1 MPEGRKRAR
10 DGDALGGG
18 NNLTDALAEAT
29 ATIRTLKRR
38 IVVLENEQES
48 MKALF
53 VQERNAANECRLGL
67 ERTIVAAQARAN
79 DLACAVNL
87 VVNTSVHEMRDDFA
101 CKDEAFSILQSH
113 TPEELLSTDNWMSL
127 GDWNAKRSQTLS
139 SVLRRVME
147 QAVDHTGV
155 KADSL
160 ETRMTNMLAIALA
173 AVYCGASA
181 AASFPWGKLMSLFV
195 KARTASRVVGLL
207 VSKLIPGAL
216 DPSTLTRWYG
226 KLAEKS
232 AETKVV
238 IPSNVNVLV
247 GFDNV
252 GKGAYK
258 GFKTARHAAKSPTA
272 PPIVTNAFYAK
283 LRTPSG
289 PDNAS
294 MAQKLRFW
302 QNSDVHSP
310 VNWRHL
316 NAIPP
321 EIMEVSTRRR
331 EGELRSEQEELD
343 AVSMELITAAI
354 DSSLKFIEDP
364 SEGGAWA
371 CNVPETLTIEEISK
385 GVVEPTAE
393 IKIPVYKY
401 CTYCYKEGFEPKEKS
416 CDECNDPCRDY
427 RPGELCSLERA
438 RRLALFRTPPT
449 ETQFPERAK
458 RSVSQASDSS
468 SMTSVAIGRGIG
480 GSIKEEHTTSN
491 TPPTRNSNAINNV
504 SDAFYEYVPLPVML
518 YNPGK
523 AANQL
528 AILKDLLS
536 YAGVQGFTR
545 LNETPSRKWV
555 LICSDLGAAL
565 TEADMPACVHS
576 VAALGHE
583 EQTYFNC
590 LASLVYVS
598 TFNDLAALTPH
609 SRSEAAKTAFK
620 ENWENHKTFQI
631 ITLLGRVVARVLAI
645 EFVIA
650 HKRRPTS
657 EEFVAWLKSH
667 PHDQKFTL
675 FADLYVLNA
684 IPNLLA
690 FRTGL
695 RSNNPRRISAAR
707 KRLAPLLAARGHRK
721 YAPAIVRDTV
731 VTEYQCTDEVRAVL
745 EFFRTWR
752 GQGHDF
758 KLEEHNSKLKA
769 NLGQDSAR
777 GWRAASVITN
787 CGQDIFNK
795 AFSCLGLP
803 KAFEESPPESRVDPT
818 LTQVEDD
825 MTKALLCTRAL
836 KPTPRDTPRAPCTIL
851 NETRLNTTLSKIYD
865 VGNKAIDEYL
875 DKLRLINGPRLEE
888 RIKFSCEYIALNKDE
903 ERAQTT
909 DERLL
914 KKASILTTEQLRKVL
929 ALKEQLQLDLDEDD
943 AGDTG
948 DAEAPL

>member
-1 MPEGRKRAR
+1 
-10 DGDALGGG
+10 
-18 NNLTDALAEAT
+18 
-29 ATIRTLKRR
+29 
-38 IVVLENEQES
+38 
-48 MKALF
+48 
-53 VQERNAANECRLGL
+53 
-67 ERTIVAAQARAN
+67 
-79 DLACAVNL
+79 
-87 VVNTSVHEMRDDFA
+87 
-101 CKDEAFSILQSH
+101 
-113 TPEELLSTDNWMSL
+113 
-127 GDWNAKRSQTLS
+127 
-139 SVLRRVME
+139 
-147 QAVDHTGV
+147 
-155 KADSL
+155 
-160 ETRMTNMLAIALA
+160 
-173 AVYCGASA
+173 
-181 AASFPWGKLMSLFV
+181 
-195 KARTASRVVGLL
+195 
-207 VSKLIPGAL
+207 
-216 DPSTLTRWYG
+216 
-226 KLAEKS
+226 
-232 AETKVV
+232 
-238 IPSNVNVLV
+238 
-247 GFDNV
+247 
-252 GKGAYK
+252 
-258 GFKTARHAAKSPTA
+258 
-272 PPIVTNAFYAK
+272 
-283 LRTPSG
+283 
-289 PDNAS
+289 
-294 MAQKLRFW
+294 
-302 QNSDVHSP
+302 
-310 VNWRHL
+310 
-316 NAIPP
+316 
-321 EIMEVSTRRR
+321 
-331 EGELRSEQEELD
+331 
-343 AVSMELITAAI
+343 
-354 DSSLKFIEDP
+354 
-364 SEGGAWA
+364 
-371 CNVPETLTIEEISK
+371 
-385 GVVEPTAE
+385 
-393 IKIPVYKY
+393 
-401 CTYCYKEGFEPKEKS
+401 
-416 CDECNDPCRDY
+416 
-427 RPGELCSLERA
+427 
-438 RRLALFRTPPT
+438 
-449 ETQFPERAK
+449 
-458 RSVSQASDSS
+458 
-468 SMTSVAIGRGIG
+468 MTSVAIGRGIG

-536 YAGVQGFTR
+536 SAGVQGFTR

-787 CGQDIFNK
+787 TGQDIFNK